1 MGAGLWLI
9 LGLFSD
15 GWAHHNIPDL
25 ESFFTPWHGVLYS
38 GFAAAALW
46 FVWLGRGGG
55 LRWFERL
62 PRGYGWGAVGIA
74 VFALGGLA
82 DMTWHIMFGVEAG
95 LDALLSPSHLVLLAG
110 GLLILSS
117 AIRSRWGAGDTSS
130 MVAMSAVALL
140 TALVSFFLLY
150 VNEFAANAPTVG
162 FQKLPESDPHH
173 TDAQLPATAGLGD
186 FLITTAVVVVPLLLV
201 WQRGRH
207 PRGQLALL
215 VALLAWL
222 ATAIVDFTPEALAGA
237 AGATAGAFAG
247 ELLIA
252 WLERRRLP
260 ARLRSPILAAS
271 AAGSIWTGHLAGL
284 AAFDTVAWSV
294 ELTSGVVI
302 LSALAAAALGAVGTA
317 YKAAAPAVGN
327 DQVLAQGATH
337 E

>member
-1 MGAGLWLI
+1 MAGLWLI

-15 GWAHHNIPDL
+15 GWAHHNIPEL

-38 GFAAAALW
+38 GFVAVALW
-46 FVWLGRGGG
+46 FAWLGRKGG
-55 LRWFERL
+55 LRFFERL
-62 PRGYGWGAVGIA
+62 PLGYGWGALGIA
-74 VFALGGLA
+74 VFAFGGLA
-82 DMTWHIMFGVEAG
+82 DMTWHIIFGVEAG

-130 MVAMSAVALL
+130 FVAMSAVALL

-150 VNEFAANAPTVG
+150 VNEFAAHAPTVG
-162 FQKLPESDPHH
+162 FEKLPESNPHH
-173 TDAQLPATAGLGD
+173 TEAQLPATAGLGD
-186 FLITTAVVVVPLLLV
+186 FLITTAVVILPLLLV

-215 VALLAWL
+215 VAVLAWL
-222 ATAIVDFTPEALAGA
+222 ATAIVDFAPEALAGA
-237 AGATAGAFAG
+237 AGATAGAIVG
-247 ELLIA
+247 EFLIV
-252 WLERRRLP
+252 WLERSGLP

-271 AAGSIWTGHLAGL
+271 AAASIWTGHLAGL
-284 AAFDTVAWSV
+284 AAFNTVAWSV

-302 LSALAAAALGAVGTA
+302 LSALAAVALGAVGAT
-317 YKAAAPAVGN
+317 YDVAAPAVSN
-327 DQVLAQGATH
+327 DQVRAQGATD